1 MSNFWSSELPEGY
14 YDKIF
19 KNNKDLKKGL
29 QLNWH
34 STIFKN
40 IIKDILKNSIH
51 LDYACGPGTFIGK
64 FSNFNSVGVDISKLQ
79 IDYAEKNYS
88 KEGKFFTINEFDFE
102 KYKNKFD
109 VITVLGLLEFIDFN
123 ETQDLLSNLTDLLK
137 PEGKI
142 IFTTPNYGG
151 LMPYLENILNLIGP
165 INYKNE
171 FKTRYTSKKIDKIF
185 SLMFNKF
192 EINKILNFGILFSL
206 VNVNFSNKAMFLI
219 DKIFNNYFGYIFKI
233 TVYKKDKKN

>member
-1 MSNFWSSELPEGY
+1 MSNFWSFELPEGY

-34 STIFKN
+34 TTIFEDV
-40 IIKDILKNSIH
+40 IEDILKNSIH
-51 LDYACGPGTFIGK
+51 LDYACGPGTLIGR

-88 KEGKFFTINEFDFE
+88 KEGKFFTINEFDLE

-151 LMPYLENILNLIGP
+151 LMPYLENVLNLIGP
-165 INYKNE
+165 VNYKNE

-206 VNVNFSNKAMFLI
+206 VNINFSNKAMFLI